1 MSYATGK
8 VIGILLILLSLTGIT
23 QANESVAINEKNHHW
38 IIRGGVTNINP
49 KTNNGNIVSLGDRKN
64 LTTTITYLYNENIG
78 IELLAGLAFKHNI
91 YDKALGTGLKIASA
105 SHLPPTVTFQ
115 YYFRNNTNLTPY
127 IGLGLN
133 HTFFFKEKTTGP
145 LAGADLKIGSSTD
158 FAFQLGADWF
168 ISDRLTLNFDVRK
181 FKIKNKATVTNIGN
195 SSLSNILPEELVF
208 DVPIDPITLGI
219 HLVWHF

>member
-78 IELLAGLAFKHNI
+78 I
-91 YDKALGTGLKIASA
+91 
-105 SHLPPTVTFQ
+105 
-115 YYFRNNTNLTPY
+115 
-127 IGLGLN
+127 
-133 HTFFFKEKTTGP
+133 
-145 LAGADLKIGSSTD
+145 
-158 FAFQLGADWF
+158 
-168 ISDRLTLNFDVRK
+168 
-181 FKIKNKATVTNIGN
+181 
-195 SSLSNILPEELVF
+195 
-208 DVPIDPITLGI
+208 
-219 HLVWHF
+219 